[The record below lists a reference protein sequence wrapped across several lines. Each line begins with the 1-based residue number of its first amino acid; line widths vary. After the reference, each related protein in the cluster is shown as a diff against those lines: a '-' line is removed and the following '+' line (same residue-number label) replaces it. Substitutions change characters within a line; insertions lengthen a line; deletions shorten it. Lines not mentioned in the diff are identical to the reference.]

1 MTRAARVVAAVSLLL
16 AAACSSDRYA
26 WGPYEDSVLNTL
38 HDFRD
43 EDLLAELARLEE
55 HEAQL
60 RLEDRLP
67 PPGLHAH
74 LGYLHFLAGNG
85 EATVRHFE
93 AEKAVYPESAVFID
107 GMLERVK

>member
-1 MTRAARVVAAVSLLL
+1 MSARYVLL
-16 AAACSSDRYA
+16 AATVCMLSACSSQMYA

-43 EDLLAELARLEE
+43 EDLLAEIDRLESF
-55 HEAQL
+55 EADL
-60 RLEDRLP
+60 REEDRRP

-74 LGYLHFLAGNG
+74 VGYLQFLVGN
-85 EATVRHFE
+85 ADAMRRHFA
-93 AEKAVYPESAVFID
+93 AEKAFYPESAVFID